1 MIPTILHFVKE
12 NRGYCDN
19 FGMFEIGHTVEG
31 LRAED
36 GYCNEQKK
44 LGAVIFSK
52 TETEEALFLK
62 LADVVKELCSSI
74 LHKDPTFE
82 ECAPALGFEHPANC
96 FAISVDGAKI
106 GYVTVPHPTVTA
118 AIDKKCALAMLEI
131 TTAPFAAIDK
141 KATQYKVPSKFP
153 EIEIDLTFNADITS
167 VKFDKIKKTAAMATD
182 LLDEVVV
189 KDIYFSEDGSC
200 ALTLRFSFVST
211 DRTLTK
217 QELAPVTEAVANALV
232 SEGLTIKE

>member
-1 MIPTILHFVKE
+1 
-12 NRGYCDN
+12 
-19 FGMFEIGHTVEG
+19 
-31 LRAED
+31 
-36 GYCNEQKK
+36 
-44 LGAVIFSK
+44 
-52 TETEEALFLK
+52 
-62 LADVVKELCSSI
+62 
-74 LHKDPTFE
+74 
-82 ECAPALGFEHPANC
+82 
-96 FAISVDGAKI
+96 
-106 GYVTVPHPTVTA
+106 
-118 AIDKKCALAMLEI
+118 MLEI